1 MFHARD
7 CKTGSLFDKWGHMG
21 PKRRKLLDDS
31 WAGLFRREIL
41 PELPV
46 EKLASAFDEVNGRPT
61 KEMYTT
67 LGALIFQQ
75 MLDLDDEETVRQLA
89 FSIEW
94 HFALDLDGES
104 DAAKYI
110 CPRTLWTMRRIL
122 TEKKLDTVL
131 FSQIT
136 DKLSRVFSVDTRNQ
150 RLDSVHI
157 ESNMRHLGRIGI
169 FVRAIRGFLV
179 NLKRHH
185 RGLFE
190 SLDGSFS
197 ERYLTRKGQGVFS
210 MPKPSESEKTLEK
223 VAFDLFDLVRRFSE
237 DEKVV
242 AMSSYQTM
250 SRVLSE
256 QCTVESTES
265 GGTVTIK
272 PPGEVASDSLQN
284 PSDPYA
290 TYCGHK
296 GQGYQAQVME
306 TYIPA
311 AGADGEKEPGLSL
324 ITHVAKEPGLSLIT
338 HVAKEPGLS
347 LITHV
352 AVEPAHV
359 SDAHALI
366 PAIEDA
372 KERGLGPAQL
382 LADSLYG
389 SEKNVAAAAAMG
401 TEVVAPVPGG
411 EKKSKSSQLS
421 EFTLTEEGGIAN
433 CTMGHAPIEDA
444 ACGNHREVV
453 FAVEHCFG
461 CPRRKECP
469 VKSVCNG
476 YGFSYDKKQV
486 KMARRRA
493 REKTETFLNRYRFRA
508 GIEATFSALDRLTGV
523 KHLRVRGMP
532 AVRFAV
538 VLKALGLN
546 LLRAA
551 AVQRPKNGE
560 GPAPAP
566 AYPRVLDGIVS
577 VHAQF
582 MHLVRSVVNQFASY
596 PVPARLWAATAA

>member
-1 MFHARD
+1 
-7 CKTGSLFDKWGHMG
+7 MG

-75 MLDLDDEETVRQLA
+75 MLDLDDEETVEQLA
-89 FSIEW
+89 FNVMW

-110 CPRTLWTMRRIL
+110 CPRTLWTMRGIL
-122 TEKKLDTVL
+122 TRRELDTVL
-131 FSQIT
+131 FSRIT
-136 DKLSRVFSVDTRNQ
+136 DKLARVFSVDTRNQ

-169 FVRAIRGFLV
+169 FVRAIRAFLV

-185 RGLFE
+185 RDLFE

-197 ERYLTRKGQGVFS
+197 DRYLTRKGQGFFS

-223 VAFDLFDLVRRFSE
+223 VALDLFDLVRRFAE
-237 DEKVV
+237 DENVA

-250 SRVLSE
+250 SRVLSD

-265 GGTVTIK
+265 GGTITIK
-272 PPGEVASDSLQN
+272 PPGEVRSDSLQN
-284 PSDPYA
+284 PSDPDA

-311 AGADGEKEPGLSL
+311 GADGE
-324 ITHVAKEPGLSLIT
+324 
-338 HVAKEPGLS
+338 KEPGLS

-372 KERGLGPAQL
+372 KGRGLAPAEV

-389 SEKNVAAAAAMG
+389 SEKNVTAAAAMG
-401 TEVVAPVPGG
+401 AEVVAPVPGG
-411 EKKSKSSQLS
+411 EKKSKSSSLS
-421 EFTLTEEGGIAN
+421 EFALTEEGGIAG
-433 CTMGHAPIEDA
+433 CPMGHAPIEDA
-444 ACGNHREVV
+444 ARGNHREVV
-453 FAVEHCFG
+453 FSVGHCLG

-469 VKSVCNG
+469 VKSVRNG

-493 REKTETFLNRYRFRA
+493 REKTPQFRDRYRFRA
-508 GIEATFSALDRLTGV
+508 GVEATFSALDRLTGV

-538 VLKALGLN
+538 VLKVLGLN

-551 AVQRPKNGE
+551 AVRRPDNRSMTPKNG
-560 GPAPAP
+560 GRLAPGRGFS
-566 AYPRVLDGIVS
+566 RVLDGIVY
-577 VHAQF
+577 VHAKF
-582 MHLVRSVVNQFASY
+582 MLLVRSVVNQLASFLF
-596 PVPARLWAATAA
+596 PARPWAATAA

>member
-7 CKTGSLFDKWGHMG
+7 CKTGSLFDKWAYMG

-31 WAGLFRREIL
+31 WAGLFRKEIL

-46 EKLASAFDEVNGRPT
+46 EKLAPAFHEVNGRPT

-75 MLDLDDEETVRQLA
+75 MLDLNDEETVEQLA
-89 FSIEW
+89 FNVMW

-110 CPRTLWTMRRIL
+110 CPRTLWTMRGIL
-122 TEKKLDTVL
+122 TKKELDTAL
-131 FSQIT
+131 FSHVT
-136 DKLSRVFSVDTRNQ
+136 DKLAKIFSVDTRTQ

-157 ESNMRHLGRIGI
+157 FSNMAHLGRIRI
-169 FVRAIRGFLV
+169 FVRVITRFLV

-185 RGLFE
+185 RDLFE

-210 MPKPSESEKTLEK
+210 MVKPSETDRTLSRL
-223 VAFDLFDLVRRFSE
+223 ATDLFDLLRRFADDKDVSG
-237 DEKVV
+237 
-242 AMSSYQTM
+242 MSSYKQM

-256 QCTVESTES
+256 QCTVESAGES
-265 GGTVTIK
+265 GGRVSVK
-272 PPGEVASDSLQN
+272 PPGEVRSDSLQN
-284 PSDPYA
+284 PSDPDA

-311 AGADGEKEPGLSL
+311 AGADGEKE
-324 ITHVAKEPGLSLIT
+324 AR
-338 HVAKEPGLS
+338 LS

-352 AVEPAHV
+352 AVEPAHA
-359 SDAHALI
+359 SDANALI

-372 KERGLGPAQL
+372 KERGLGPAEV

-411 EKKSKSSQLS
+411 EKKGKSSQLS
-421 EFTLTEEGGIAN
+421 EFRLTEEGGIAN
-433 CTMGHAPIEDA
+433 CPMGHPPIEDA
-444 ACGNHREVV
+444 PRGNHREVV
-453 FAVEHCFG
+453 FAVEYCFG
-461 CPRRKECP
+461 CPRRKDCP
-469 VKSVCNG
+469 VKSVRRG

-493 REKTETFLNRYRFRA
+493 RERTETFRDRYRFRA

-551 AVQRPKNGE
+551 AARRPENGE
-560 GPAPAP
+560 GPAPNGVFS
-566 AYPRVLDGIVS
+566 RVLDGIVS
-577 VHAQF
+577 VHGK
-582 MHLVRSVVNQFASY
+582 LVLWVRSVINYLVFGPIPALS
-596 PVPARLWAATAA
+596 PVGRAA

>member
-7 CKTGSLFDKWGHMG
+7 CKTWQLFDKWAHMG

-46 EKLASAFDEVNGRPT
+46 EKLATAFDEINGRPT

-110 CPRTLWTMRRIL
+110 CPRTLWTMRGIL
-122 TEKKLDTVL
+122 TKKKLDTVL

-136 DKLSRVFSVDTRNQ
+136 DKLARVFSVDTRTQ

-169 FVRAIRGFLV
+169 FVRVIRAFLV

-185 RGLFE
+185 RDLFE

-197 ERYLTRKGQGVFS
+197 DRYLTRKGQGVFS

-223 VAFDLFDLVRRFSE
+223 VAFDLFDLARRFAG
-237 DEKVV
+237 DEKVA
-242 AMSSYQTM
+242 AMNSYQIM
-250 SRVLSE
+250 SRVLSD
-256 QCTVESTES
+256 QCTVESAEN
-265 GGTVTIK
+265 GGTVSVK
-272 PPGEVASDSLQN
+272 PPGEVRSDSLQN
-284 PSDPYA
+284 PSDLDA

-311 AGADGEKEPGLSL
+311 GADGE
-324 ITHVAKEPGLSLIT
+324 
-338 HVAKEPGLS
+338 KEPGLS

-372 KERGLGPAQL
+372 KERGLAPAEV

-401 TEVVAPVPGG
+401 AEVVAPVPGG
-411 EKKSKSSQLS
+411 EKKSKSSSLS
-421 EFTLTEEGGIAN
+421 EFALTEEGGIAG
-433 CTMGHAPIEDA
+433 CPMGHAPIEDV

-453 FAVEHCFG
+453 FSVGHCFG

-469 VKSVCNG
+469 IKSVRNG
-476 YGFSYDKKQV
+476 YGFSYDRKQV

-493 REKTETFLNRYRFRA
+493 REKTDKFRDRYRFRA
-508 GIEATFSALDRLTGV
+508 GVEATFSALDRLTGV

-538 VLKALGLN
+538 VLKVLGLN

-551 AVQRPKNGE
+551 AVRRPGNG
-560 GPAPAP
+560 GRIVPNGRL
-566 AYPRVLDGIVS
+566 PRVLDGIVY

-582 MHLVRSVVNQFASY
+582 THLVRTVVDQLASY
-596 PVPARLWAATAA
+596 LVPARIWAATAP

>member
-7 CKTGSLFDKWGHMG
+7 CKTGSLFDKWAYMG

-31 WAGLFRREIL
+31 WAGLFRKEIL

-46 EKLASAFDEVNGRPT
+46 EKLAPAFHEVNGRPT

-75 MLDLDDEETVRQLA
+75 MLDLNDEETVEQLA
-89 FSIEW
+89 FNVMW

-110 CPRTLWTMRRIL
+110 CPRTLWTMRGIL
-122 TEKKLDTVL
+122 TKKELDTAL
-131 FSQIT
+131 FSHVT
-136 DKLSRVFSVDTRNQ
+136 DKLAKIFSVDTRTQ

-157 ESNMRHLGRIGI
+157 FSNMAHLGRIRI
-169 FVRAIRGFLV
+169 FVRVITRFLV

-185 RGLFE
+185 RDLFE

-210 MPKPSESEKTLEK
+210 MVKPSETDRTLSRL
-223 VAFDLFDLVRRFSE
+223 ATDLFDLLRRFADDKDVSG
-237 DEKVV
+237 
-242 AMSSYQTM
+242 MSSYKQM

-256 QCTVESTES
+256 QCTVESAGES
-265 GGTVTIK
+265 GGRVSVK
-272 PPGEVASDSLQN
+272 PPGEVRSDSLQN
-284 PSDPYA
+284 PSDPDA

-311 AGADGEKEPGLSL
+311 AGADGEKE
-324 ITHVAKEPGLSLIT
+324 A
-338 HVAKEPGLS
+338 GLS

-352 AVEPAHV
+352 AVEPAHA
-359 SDAHALI
+359 SDANALI

-372 KERGLGPAQL
+372 KERGLGPAEV

-411 EKKSKSSQLS
+411 EKKGKSSQLS
-421 EFTLTEEGGIAN
+421 EFRLTEEGGIAN
-433 CTMGHAPIEDA
+433 CPMGHPPIEDA
-444 ACGNHREVV
+444 PRGNHREVV
-453 FAVEHCFG
+453 FAVEYCFG
-461 CPRRKECP
+461 CPRRKDCP
-469 VKSVCNG
+469 VKSVRRG

-493 REKTETFLNRYRFRA
+493 RERTETFRDRYRFRA

-551 AVQRPKNGE
+551 AARRPENGE
-560 GPAPAP
+560 GPAPNGVFS
-566 AYPRVLDGIVS
+566 RVLDGIVS
-577 VHAQF
+577 VHGK
-582 MHLVRSVVNQFASY
+582 LVLWVRSVINDLVFGPIPALS
-596 PVPARLWAATAA
+596 PVGRAA

>member
-7 CKTGSLFDKWGHMG
+7 CKTGSLFDKWAYMG

-31 WAGLFRREIL
+31 WAGLFRKEIL

-46 EKLASAFDEVNGRPT
+46 EKLAPAFHEVNGRPT

-75 MLDLDDEETVRQLA
+75 MLDLNDEETVEQLA
-89 FSIEW
+89 FNVMW
-94 HFALDLDGES
+94 HFALDLNGES

-110 CPRTLWTMRRIL
+110 CPRTLWTMRGIL
-122 TEKKLDTVL
+122 TRKELDTAL
-131 FSQIT
+131 FSHVT
-136 DKLSRVFSVDTRNQ
+136 DKLAKIFSVDTRTQ

-157 ESNMRHLGRIGI
+157 FSNMAHLGRIRI
-169 FVRAIRGFLV
+169 FVRVITRFLV

-185 RGLFE
+185 RDLFE

-210 MPKPSESEKTLEK
+210 MVKPSETDRTLQRL
-223 VAFDLFDLVRRFSE
+223 ATDLFDLVRRFADDKNVSE
-237 DEKVV
+237 
-242 AMSSYQTM
+242 MSSYQQM

-256 QCTVESTES
+256 QCTVESAGEN
-265 GGTVTIK
+265 GGTVTVK
-272 PPGEVASDSLQN
+272 PPGEVRSDSLQN
-284 PSDPYA
+284 PSDPDA

-311 AGADGEKEPGLSL
+311 AGADGEKE
-324 ITHVAKEPGLSLIT
+324 A
-338 HVAKEPGLS
+338 GLS

-352 AVEPAHV
+352 AVEPAHT
-359 SDAHALI
+359 SDANALI
-366 PAIEDA
+366 PATEDA
-372 KERGLGPAQL
+372 NERGLGPAEV

-389 SEKNVAAAAAMG
+389 SEKNVAAAAARG
-401 TEVVAPVPGG
+401 TEVIAPVPGG
-411 EKKSKSSQLS
+411 EKKSKSSYLS
-421 EFTLTEEGGIAN
+421 EFTLTEEGGIER
-433 CTMGHAPIEDA
+433 CPMGHAPIEDA
-444 ACGNHREVV
+444 ARGNHRDVV
-453 FAVEHCFG
+453 FSVEHCFE

-469 VKSVCNG
+469 VKSVRKG

-493 REKTETFLNRYRFRA
+493 REKTEPFRNRYRFRA
-508 GIEATFSALDRLTGV
+508 GIEATFSALDRRTGV

-538 VLKALGLN
+538 VLKVLGLN

-551 AVQRPKNGE
+551 AVWRPENG
-560 GPAPAP
+560 GRPAPNRGFS
-566 AYPRVLDGIVS
+566 RVLDGIVS
-577 VHAQF
+577 VHAKF
-582 MHLVRSVVNQFASY
+582 MHLVRSVVNQLASY

>member
-7 CKTGSLFDKWGHMG
+7 CKTGQLFDKWAYMG

-41 PELPV
+41 MELPV
-46 EKLASAFDEVNGRPT
+46 EKMVPEFHQVFGRPT

-67 LGALIFQQ
+67 LSVLIFQQ
-75 MLDLDDEETVRQLA
+75 MFDLDDEETVRQLA
-89 FSIEW
+89 FSLEW

-110 CPRTLWTMRRIL
+110 CPRTLWTMRGIL

-131 FSQIT
+131 LSHVT
-136 DKLSRVFSVDTRNQ
+136 DKLARVFSVDSRTQ

-157 ESNMRHLGRIGI
+157 KSNMRHLGRIGI
-169 FVRAIRGFLV
+169 FVKTITKFLV

-185 RGLFE
+185 PDLFE

-223 VAFDLFDLVRRFSE
+223 VALDLFDLVRRFAG
-237 DEKVV
+237 DEKVA

-250 SRVLSE
+250 SRVLSD

-265 GGTVTIK
+265 GGTVTVK
-272 PPGEVASDSLQN
+272 PPKDVPSSSLQN
-284 PSDPYA
+284 PSDPDAGYS
-290 TYCGHK
+290 GHK
-296 GQGYQAQVME
+296 GQGYQAQMME

-311 AGADGEKEPGLSL
+311 GADGDK
-324 ITHVAKEPGLSLIT
+324 V
-338 HVAKEPGLS
+338 PGLS

-359 SDAHALI
+359 SDAHALV
-366 PAIEDA
+366 PAIESA
-372 KERGLGPAQL
+372 KDRGLAPAEV

-389 SEKNVAAAAAMG
+389 SEKNIEAAKAMG

-411 EKKSKSSQLS
+411 EGKGKSSSLS
-421 EFTLTEEGGIAN
+421 EFTFTEEGGIAN
-433 CTMGHAPIEDA
+433 CPMGHAPIGDVA
-444 ACGNHREVV
+444 RGNHRDVV
-453 FAVEHCFG
+453 FAVEHCLG
-461 CPRRKECP
+461 CPRRKGCP
-469 VKSVCNG
+469 IKSVRNG
-476 YGFSYDKKQV
+476 YGFSYDRKQV
-486 KMARRRA
+486 RMARRRA
-493 REKTETFLNRYRFRA
+493 REKTAQFRDRYRFRA
-508 GIEATFSALDRLTGV
+508 GVEGTFSALDRLTGV

-551 AVQRPKNGE
+551 AVRRPGNGV
-560 GPAPAP
+560 GPAPDLAFT
-566 AYPRVLDGIVS
+566 RVLDGMLS

-582 MHLVRSVVNQFASY
+582 THLVRTVVDQMASY
-596 PVPARLWAATAA
+596 LVPARFWASSAV

>member
-1 MFHARD
+1 MFHARE
-7 CKTGSLFDKWGHMG
+7 CKTGSLFDKWAHMG

-46 EKLASAFDEVNGRPT
+46 EKIAPAFDEVNGRPT

-75 MLDLDDEETVRQLA
+75 MLDLNDEETVEQLA
-89 FSIEW
+89 FNVMW
-94 HFALDLDGES
+94 HYALDLDGES
-104 DAAKYI
+104 DAAKYV
-110 CPRTLWTMRRIL
+110 CPRTLWTMRGIL
-122 TEKKLDTVL
+122 TKKKLDTVL

-136 DKLSRVFSVDTRNQ
+136 DKLARVFSVDTRNQ

-169 FVRAIRGFLV
+169 FVRAIRAFLV

-185 RGLFE
+185 RELFE

-197 ERYLTRKGQGVFS
+197 DRYLTRKGQGVFS

-223 VAFDLFDLVRRFSE
+223 VAFDLFDLVRRFAG
-237 DEKVV
+237 DEKVA
-242 AMSSYQTM
+242 AMSSYKIM
-250 SRVLSE
+250 SRVLSD
-256 QCTVESTES
+256 QCTVESTEN

-284 PSDPYA
+284 PSDPDA
-290 TYCGHK
+290 GYCGHK
-296 GQGYQAQVME
+296 GQGYQAQMME

-311 AGADGEKEPGLSL
+311 AGADGE
-324 ITHVAKEPGLSLIT
+324 
-338 HVAKEPGLS
+338 KEPGLS

-372 KERGLGPAQL
+372 KERGLGPAQV

-411 EKKSKSSQLS
+411 EKRSKSVYLS
-421 EFTLTEEGGIAN
+421 EFTFTEEGGIAN

-469 VKSVCNG
+469 VKSVRNG

-551 AVQRPKNGE
+551 AVRRPENGE
-560 GPAPAP
+560 GPAPNSGFSRA
-566 AYPRVLDGIVS
+566 LDGIVY

>member
-1 MFHARD
+1 MPFCAKFPCNIKELPENRMFFARD
-7 CKTGSLFDKWGHMG
+7 CKTGSLFDKWVYMG

-31 WAGLFRREIL
+31 WAGLFRKEIL

-46 EKLASAFDEVNGRPT
+46 EKLAPAFHEVNGRPT

-75 MLDLDDEETVRQLA
+75 MLDLTDEETVEQLA
-89 FSIEW
+89 FNVMW

-110 CPRTLWTMRRIL
+110 CPRTLWTMRGIL
-122 TEKKLDTVL
+122 TRKELDTAL
-131 FSQIT
+131 FSHVT
-136 DKLSRVFSVDTRNQ
+136 DKLAKIFSVDIRTQ

-157 ESNMRHLGRIGI
+157 FSNMAHLGRIRI
-169 FVRAIRGFLV
+169 FVRVITRFLV

-185 RGLFE
+185 RDLFE

-210 MPKPSESEKTLEK
+210 MVKPSETDRTLSRL
-223 VAFDLFDLVRRFSE
+223 ATDLFDLLRRFADDKDVSG
-237 DEKVV
+237 
-242 AMSSYQTM
+242 MSSYKQM

-256 QCTVESTES
+256 QCTVESAGEN
-265 GGTVTIK
+265 GGTVTVK
-272 PPGEVASDSLQN
+272 PPGDVRSDSLQN
-284 PSDPYA
+284 PSDPDA

-311 AGADGEKEPGLSL
+311 AGANREKGQM
-324 ITHVAKEPGLSLIT
+324 
-338 HVAKEPGLS
+338 LS

-352 AVEPAHV
+352 AVEPAHT
-359 SDAHALI
+359 SDANALI

-372 KERGLGPAQL
+372 KERGLGPTEV

-411 EKKSKSSQLS
+411 EKKSKSSYLS
-421 EFTLTEEGGIAN
+421 EFTLTEEGGIER
-433 CTMGHAPIEDA
+433 CPMGHAPIEDVA
-444 ACGNHREVV
+444 SGNHRDVV
-453 FAVEHCFG
+453 LSVEHCFE
-461 CPRRKECP
+461 CPRPKECP
-469 VKSVCNG
+469 VKSVRKG
-476 YGFSYDKKQV
+476 YGFSYDRKQV

-493 REKTETFLNRYRFRA
+493 REKTETFRDRYRFRA

-551 AVQRPKNGE
+551 AAQLRHLRPDFLRGCVDFNG
-560 GPAPAP
+560 
-566 AYPRVLDGIVS
+566 VS
-577 VHAQF
+577 
-582 MHLVRSVVNQFASY
+582 R
-596 PVPARLWAATAA
+596 

>member
-1 MFHARD
+1 MPFCAKFPCNIKELPENRMFFARD
-7 CKTGSLFDKWGHMG
+7 CKTGSLFDKWVYMG

-31 WAGLFRREIL
+31 WAGLFRKEIL

-46 EKLASAFDEVNGRPT
+46 EKLAPAFHEVNGRPT

-75 MLDLDDEETVRQLA
+75 MLDLTDEETVEQLA
-89 FSIEW
+89 FNVMW

-110 CPRTLWTMRRIL
+110 CPRTLWTMRGIL
-122 TEKKLDTVL
+122 TRKELDTTL
-131 FSQIT
+131 FSHVT
-136 DKLSRVFSVDTRNQ
+136 DKLAHVFSVDTKNQ

-157 ESNMRHLGRIGI
+157 FSNMRHLGRIGI
-169 FVRAIRGFLV
+169 FVRVIRAFLL

-185 RGLFE
+185 RDLFTL
-190 SLDGSFS
+190 LDGSFS

-210 MPKPSESEKTLEK
+210 MVKPSETDRTLSRL
-223 VAFDLFDLVRRFSE
+223 ATDLFDLLRRFADDKDVSG
-237 DEKVV
+237 
-242 AMSSYQTM
+242 MSSYKQM

-256 QCTVESTES
+256 QCTVESNED
-265 GGTVTIK
+265 GGTVTVK
-272 PPGEVASDSLQN
+272 PPEKVRSDSLQN
-284 PSDPYA
+284 PSDPDA

-296 GQGYQAQVME
+296 GQGYQAHVME

-311 AGADGEKEPGLSL
+311 AGADGEKE
-324 ITHVAKEPGLSLIT
+324 A
-338 HVAKEPGLS
+338 GLS

-352 AVEPAHV
+352 AVEPAHT

-372 KERGLGPAQL
+372 NERGLGPAEI

-411 EKKSKSSQLS
+411 EKKSKSSHLS
-421 EFTLTEEGGIAN
+421 EFTFTEESGIAN

-444 ACGNHREVV
+444 ARGNHREVV

-469 VKSVCNG
+469 VKSVRNG
-476 YGFSYDKKQV
+476 YGFSYDRKQV

-493 REKTETFLNRYRFRA
+493 RERTAQFRDRYRFRA
-508 GIEATFSALDRLTGV
+508 GVEATFSALDRKTGV

-538 VLKALGLN
+538 VLKVLGLN

-551 AVQRPKNGE
+551 AVRRPENGE
-560 GPAPAP
+560 GTAPSQAN
-566 AYPRVLDGIVS
+566 PRILDGIVS

-582 MHLVRSVVNQFASY
+582 MHLVRSVVNQL
-596 PVPARLWAATAA
+596 V